1 MILSL
6 FLSRG
11 LGKSRAHKNLKT
23 KKVFYHNSKTHQ
35 SSIPNTRKSNRYR
48 KNINIMPRTV
58 YPADSASQVS
68 TNRGSLLGRQPGQQG
83 HRNQNDLRTS
93 LLGQASARGI
103 QGSALGR
110 SADTNLRP
118 RGKSSL
124 TNVKLD
130 VELELTRLVDLRG
143 GDRVSTLRGSA
154 GAAGDAVSER
164 SLNQLNQSF
173 EAMNVNPGVN
183 IDIQNNK
190 RMASQSLAARSLAAR
205 SLAPRSLAPR
215 SLAPPRPVVHHS
227 QSIVQYTPQAAPADD
242 HTTQKRF
249 IAMTQQSTP
258 MRLGNLLC
266 DVFKV
271 QSEKVHEWLKEGL
284 IRVDSQKWNNGVFP
298 YDIEPLT
305 AQLTAKDI
313 DKWDHFVRGYDSDRE
328 LQKAIGTGEGS
339 FIDFERDFGGGRSS
353 RDARGPGLETRYG
366 RYDPRCRSCA
376 FRRAYCGGVDVFHTM
391 IRGAP
396 RRW

>member
-1 MILSL
+1 ML
-6 FLSRG
+6 
-11 LGKSRAHKNLKT
+11 
-23 KKVFYHNSKTHQ
+23 
-35 SSIPNTRKSNRYR
+35 
-48 KNINIMPRTV
+48 
-58 YPADSASQVS
+58 
-68 TNRGSLLGRQPGQQG
+68 
-83 HRNQNDLRTS
+83 
-93 LLGQASARGI
+93 
-103 QGSALGR
+103 
-110 SADTNLRP
+110 
-118 RGKSSL
+118 
-124 TNVKLD
+124 
-130 VELELTRLVDLRG
+130 DLRG
-143 GDRVSTLRGSA
+143 GDRASTLRGSA
-154 GAAGDAVSER
+154 RAAGNAVSER

-183 IDIQNNK
+183 IDIQNNN
-190 RMASQSLAARSLAAR
+190 RMASQSLAAR
-205 SLAPRSLAPR
+205 SLAPRSLAPPR
-215 SLAPPRPVVHHS
+215 SVAHHS

-249 IAMTQQSTP
+249 IAMTQQSIP

-313 DKWDHFVRGYDSDRE
+313 DKWDQFVRGYDSDRE
-328 LQKAIGTGEGS
+328 LQKAIGPGEGS

-353 RDARGPGLETRYG
+353 RGARGPGLETRYG
-366 RYDPRCRSCA
+366 RYDRRCRSCA

-391 IRGAP
+391 IRGPP